1 MRLIKL
7 LMANILCILIKIDH
21 KQGGKIPEP
30 VQKLCPK
37 SILLDKLKISYIIGI
52 INIEDLLT
60 E

>member
-1 MRLIKL
+1 
-7 LMANILCILIKIDH
+7 MANIMCILIKIDH

-37 SILLDKLKISYIIGI
+37 SILLDKLKISYITGI